1 MPISPP
7 VPFPMVD
14 PAPRRKRSARFA
26 EIALAAGVSASTVDR
41 VLNERG
47 SVSDTARRKVIEAAR
62 TLGIPRVL
70 PSVAH
75 GVLRFDVVLGYERD
89 NDYYRNLD
97 AAVQRYAQLLG
108 SRIAVHRHHWPYE
121 QEAEMLAF
129 IQRPPYKR
137 HGLLIAAADTP
148 AIRAA
153 LVEQQRLG
161 VPVVTVTSDISGLEG
176 RQYTGIDNRLAG
188 CSAAYLLGKMVN
200 GPGRVVLMAT
210 SMSWLAHVQRMDGF
224 VSVLRQRY
232 PHLVPE
238 PPIEHLDD
246 EARCRASM
254 RQALRADGPV
264 VGIYNTGVASAGI
277 VSALSGSGLPRPA
290 WITHEATAEHQR
302 LMQEGWLDLVLDQD
316 PDAQVLAGL
325 QSLMHA
331 CGEIDGPLPGPTR
344 FRIETPE
351 NPSL

>member
-1 MPISPP
+1 MPDP
-7 VPFPMVD
+7 VT
-14 PAPRRKRSARFA
+14 RRKRSARFT
-26 EIALAAGVSASTVDR
+26 EIASAAGVSASTVDR

-47 SVSDTARRKVIEAAR
+47 SVSDAARRKVIEAAR

-108 SRIAVHRHHWPYE
+108 SRIAVHRYHWPYE
-121 QEAEMLAF
+121 READMLAF

-153 LVEQQRLG
+153 LVEQQQLG
-161 VPVVTVTSDISGLEG
+161 VPVVTVTSDISGLED

-188 CSAAYLLGKMVN
+188 CTAAYLLGKMVD

-224 VSVLRQRY
+224 VSVLQQRY
-232 PHLVPE
+232 PHLVAE

-264 VGIYNTGVASAGI
+264 AGIYNTGVASAGI
-277 VSALSGSGLPRPA
+277 VSALSGSGLPRPV
-290 WITHEATAEHQR
+290 WITHEATAEHRR

-316 PDAQVLAGL
+316 PDAQVLSGL
-325 QSLMHA
+325 QSLMRA